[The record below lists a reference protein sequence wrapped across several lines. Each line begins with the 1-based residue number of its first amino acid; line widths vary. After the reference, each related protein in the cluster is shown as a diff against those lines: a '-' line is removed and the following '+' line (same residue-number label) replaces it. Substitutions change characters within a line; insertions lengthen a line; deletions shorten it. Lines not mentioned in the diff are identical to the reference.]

1 MDVKA
6 RSAKPVNDPLAAL
19 QTVES
24 LVVLKGFHLFLTDP
38 QLILLR
44 KFYDP
49 QKISGRPQNLLDEQP
64 SHTIQRQRCD
74 GFRVACSVIGKV
86 TQPQTARRVKAS
98 VLGVAWARPGRA
110 GCSSWGFPDG

>member
-1 MDVKA
+1 MIAAAALQYTLHCGSVVDGLVDVKA

-64 SHTIQRQRCD
+64 SHTIQRKR
-74 GFRVACSVIGKV
+74 
-86 TQPQTARRVKAS
+86 
-98 VLGVAWARPGRA
+98 
-110 GCSSWGFPDG
+110 